1 MNTDLI
7 FEEVL
12 RDTLRYYSDYFAD
25 LETEEARGDYD
36 AERSDLLHCFY

>member
-12 RDTLRYYSDYFAD
+12 RDTLSYYSDYFAD
-25 LETEEARGDYD
+25 LEIEESRGDYD
-36 AERSDLLHCFY
+36 AE